1 MGVIDA
7 LSAGL
12 RAVARHLWLIVLP
25 AALDLF
31 LWLGPRLSV
40 RSLVE
45 QWVRQWQSMMD
56 VAAPEMAVPSMDLLV
71 EMLRTDDQS
80 INLLSLLAN
89 RLVGQPSLAPLL
101 PGGGWGGVI
110 EVQSLGGAIL
120 GGVVFAALGLLIAA
134 LYLSLIVGQLRE
146 PGPDWQGFGRQLLR
160 RWLQLGLYVAA
171 LLATIVAIALPF
183 SLAFALAMLMGPTT
197 GPAIIGILTMVLI
210 WLSLWLFLSLFF
222 VTPAIVLD
230 DANVVTAV
238 WCSINVVVRNFWGT
252 VGLWLLT
259 QFILVGFSLIW
270 QRLSQWP
277 LGGFIGI
284 IGNAYLATGLIA
296 ASIYFYQDR
305 CAKWQAQR
313 VARRQI

>member
-1 MGVIDA
+1 
-7 LSAGL
+7 
-12 RAVARHLWLIVLP
+12 
-25 AALDLF
+25 
-31 LWLGPRLSV
+31 
-40 RSLVE
+40 
-45 QWVRQWQSMMD
+45 
-56 VAAPEMAVPSMDLLV
+56 
-71 EMLRTDDQS
+71 
-80 INLLSLLAN
+80 
-89 RLVGQPSLAPLL
+89 
-101 PGGGWGGVI
+101 
-110 EVQSLGGAIL
+110 
-120 GGVVFAALGLLIAA
+120 
-134 LYLSLIVGQLRE
+134 
-146 PGPDWQGFGRQLLR
+146 
-160 RWLQLGLYVAA
+160 
-171 LLATIVAIALPF
+171 
-183 SLAFALAMLMGPTT
+183 
-197 GPAIIGILTMVLI
+197 
-210 WLSLWLFLSLFF
+210 

-238 WCSINVVVRNFWGT
+238 WRSINVVVRNFWGT